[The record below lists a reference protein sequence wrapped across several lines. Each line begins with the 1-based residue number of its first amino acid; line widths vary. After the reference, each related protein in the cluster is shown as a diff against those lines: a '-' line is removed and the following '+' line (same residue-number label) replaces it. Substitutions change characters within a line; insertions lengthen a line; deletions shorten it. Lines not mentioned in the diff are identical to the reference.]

1 MFPGL
6 DLYFTTVIL
15 HSTSERQVGIDLLY
29 VIYVDR
35 DVVRDMFYVG
45 GVVIYRQYMMIYV
58 YRDLVRD
65 LRTVVGDVVRGS

>member
-35 DVVRDMFYVG
+35 DLPHPLDVEDRPAG
-45 GVVIYRQYMMIYV
+45 GVMTREQPEK
-58 YRDLVRD
+58 
-65 LRTVVGDVVRGS
+65 